1 MSRQRSYSEYSEEN
15 EDLEE
20 LMNLNWLRELRKEE
34 ENYDE
39 FYNSDVNEI
48 NVYFLFTS
56 NNILTRIRK
65 RNYILNEI
73 NELTSEEIIK
83 IIKSEK
89 GSENKVNKLD
99 MLLKYNL
106 DISPTELIQCMNNE
120 ELYEEYAKQAFV
132 KIKAI
137 RNIKYNP
144 TIELLKDLNCLYVI
158 YKEIEVEQ
166 NEGQIINNKTN
177 KSTNPNRSTNPT
189 RSNNTAN
196 SNANNTVKNTK
207 KIVFNANYTRKNHNH
222 NVNFV
227 R

>member
-48 NVYFLFTS
+48 SVYFLFTS
-56 NNILTRIRK
+56 NNMLTRVRK

-73 NELTSEEIIK
+73 NELTSEEILQ

-89 GSENKVNKLD
+89 NSNENKVNKLD

-106 DISPTELIQCMNNE
+106 DISPTELIQCMNDE

-132 KIKAI
+132 NIKSI

-166 NEGQIINNKTN
+166 NETN
-177 KSTNPNRSTNPT
+177 KSTKRNTSTN
-189 RSNNTAN
+189 SNYAK
-196 SNANNTVKNTK
+196 NTVKNTSK
-207 KIVFNANYTRKNHNH
+207 KILFNANYTRKNHN
-222 NVNFV
+222 VNFI
-227 R
+227 RK

>member
-1 MSRQRSYSEYSEEN
+1 MSRQRSYSEYSEYSEEN

-106 DISPTELIQCMNNE
+106 DISPNELIQCMNNE

-177 KSTNPNRSTNPT
+177 KSTNPNRS
-189 RSNNTAN
+189 NNTAN
-196 SNANNTVKNTK
+196 NNANNTVKNTK
-207 KIVFNANYTRKNHNH
+207 KILFNANYTRKNHNH

>member
-1 MSRQRSYSEYSEEN
+1 MSRERSYSEYSEEN

-56 NNILTRIRK
+56 NNMLTRVRK

-73 NELTSEEIIK
+73 NELTSEEIIQ

-89 GSENKVNKLD
+89 SSNENKVNKLD

-106 DISPTELIQCMNNE
+106 DIIGIIYFILKQ
-120 ELYEEYAKQAFV
+120 LEYFLH
-132 KIKAI
+132 
-137 RNIKYNP
+137 
-144 TIELLKDLNCLYVI
+144 LL
-158 YKEIEVEQ
+158 
-166 NEGQIINNKTN
+166 
-177 KSTNPNRSTNPT
+177 S
-189 RSNNTAN
+189 
-196 SNANNTVKNTK
+196 
-207 KIVFNANYTRKNHNH
+207 
-222 NVNFV
+222 
-227 R
+227 

>member
-1 MSRQRSYSEYSEEN
+1 MSRERSYSEYSEEN

-56 NNILTRIRK
+56 NNMLTRVRK

-73 NELTSEEIIK
+73 NELTSEEIIQ

-89 GSENKVNKLD
+89 SSNENKVNKLD

-166 NEGQIINNKTN
+166 NEGQSINNKTN
-177 KSTNPNRSTNPT
+177 KSTKTNT
-189 RSNNTAN
+189 SN
-196 SNANNTVKNTK
+196 SNYAKNTVKNTSK
-207 KIVFNANYTRKNHNH
+207 KILFNANYTRKNHN
-222 NVNFV
+222 VNFV
-227 R
+227 RK

>member
-34 ENYDE
+34 ENYDD

-48 NVYFLFTS
+48 SVYFLFTS
-56 NNILTRIRK
+56 KNMLTKVRK

-73 NELTSEEIIK
+73 NELTSEEIIQ

-89 GSENKVNKLD
+89 NSNENKVNKLD

-106 DISPTELIQCMNNE
+106 DISPTELIQCMNDE

-132 KIKAI
+132 NIKSI

-166 NEGQIINNKTN
+166 NETN
-177 KSTNPNRSTNPT
+177 KSKKM
-189 RSNNTAN
+189 NTSN
-196 SNANNTVKNTK
+196 SNYAKNTVKNTVKNTSK
-207 KIVFNANYTRKNHNH
+207 KILFNANYTRKNHN
-222 NVNFV
+222 VNFV
-227 R
+227 RK

>member
-56 NNILTRIRK
+56 NNMLTRVRK

-73 NELTSEEIIK
+73 NELTSEEIIQ

-89 GSENKVNKLD
+89 SSNENKVNKLD

-120 ELYEEYAKQAFV
+120 ELYEEYAKQAFI

-166 NEGQIINNKTN
+166 NEGQSINNKTK
-177 KSTNPNRSTNPT
+177 KSTKTNT
-189 RSNNTAN
+189 SN
-196 SNANNTVKNTK
+196 SNYAKNTVKNTSK
-207 KIVFNANYTRKNHNH
+207 KILFNANYTRKNHN
-222 NVNFV
+222 VNFV
-227 R
+227 RK

>member
-34 ENYDE
+34 ENYDD

-48 NVYFLFTS
+48 SVYFLFTS
-56 NNILTRIRK
+56 KNMLTKVRK

-73 NELTSEEIIK
+73 NELTSEEIIQ

-89 GSENKVNKLD
+89 NSNENKVNKLD

-106 DISPTELIQCMNNE
+106 DISPTELIQCMNDE

-132 KIKAI
+132 NIKSI

-166 NEGQIINNKTN
+166 NETN
-177 KSTNPNRSTNPT
+177 KSTKM
-189 RSNNTAN
+189 NTSN
-196 SNANNTVKNTK
+196 SNYAKNTVKNTVKNTSK
-207 KIVFNANYTRKNHNH
+207 KILFNANYTRKNHN
-222 NVNFV
+222 VNFV
-227 R
+227 RK

>member
-34 ENYDE
+34 EDYDE

-48 NVYFLFTS
+48 SVYFLFTS
-56 NNILTRIRK
+56 KNMLTKVRK

-73 NELTSEEIIK
+73 NELTSEEILQ

-89 GSENKVNKLD
+89 NSNENKVNKLD

-106 DISPTELIQCMNNE
+106 DISPTELIQCMNDE

-132 KIKAI
+132 NIKSI

-166 NEGQIINNKTN
+166 NETN
-177 KSTNPNRSTNPT
+177 KSTKTNT
-189 RSNNTAN
+189 SKSNYVK
-196 SNANNTVKNTK
+196 NTVKNTSK
-207 KIVFNANYTRKNHNH
+207 KILFNANYTRKNHN
-222 NVNFV
+222 VNFV
-227 R
+227 RK

>member
-1 MSRQRSYSEYSEEN
+1 MSRERSYSEYSEEN

-56 NNILTRIRK
+56 NNMLTRVRK

-73 NELTSEEIIK
+73 NELTSEEIIQ

-89 GSENKVNKLD
+89 SSNENKVNKLD

-120 ELYEEYAKQAFV
+120 ELYEEYAKQAFI

-166 NEGQIINNKTN
+166 NEGQSINNKTN
-177 KSTNPNRSTNPT
+177 KSTKTNT
-189 RSNNTAN
+189 SN
-196 SNANNTVKNTK
+196 SNYAKNTVKNTSK
-207 KIVFNANYTRKNHNH
+207 KILFNANYTRKNHN
-222 NVNFV
+222 VNFV
-227 R
+227 RK

>member
-48 NVYFLFTS
+48 SVYFLFTS
-56 NNILTRIRK
+56 KNMLTKVRK

-73 NELTSEEIIK
+73 NELTSEEILQ

-89 GSENKVNKLD
+89 NSNENKVNKLD

-106 DISPTELIQCMNNE
+106 DISPTELIQCMNDE

-132 KIKAI
+132 NIKSI

-166 NEGQIINNKTN
+166 NETN
-177 KSTNPNRSTNPT
+177 KSTKTNT
-189 RSNNTAN
+189 SN
-196 SNANNTVKNTK
+196 SNYAKNTVKNTSK
-207 KIVFNANYTRKNHNH
+207 KILFNANYTRKNHN
-222 NVNFV
+222 VNFV
-227 R
+227 RK

>member
-1 MSRQRSYSEYSEEN
+1 MSRQISYSEYSKNNEDSEDSEDS

-56 NNILTRIRK
+56 NNTLTRVRK

-89 GSENKVNKLD
+89 SSENKVNKLD

-106 DISPTELIQCMNNE
+106 DISPGELIQCMGNE
-120 ELYEEYAKQAFV
+120 ELYQEYAKQSFV
-132 KIKAI
+132 QIKAI

-166 NEGQIINNKTN
+166 NEGQSINTKTN
-177 KSTNPNRSTNPT
+177 KSNT
-189 RSNNTAN
+189 SNNTAKK
-196 SNANNTVKNTK
+196 TVKNTSK
-207 KIVFNANYTRKNHNH
+207 KIVFNSDYTRKNRNI
-222 NVNFV
+222 NFV
-227 R
+227 T